1 MQKVEL
7 FKKEKI
13 KHCCSKFLTSKQNQ
27 QRGLMKKFF
36 LIIFCF
42 TFLRLQAQ
50 HENIRINQLGYY
62 PDGPKIAIVIDAS
75 NETDFEIVDKSG
87 KTIFSGSLSG
97 EIFWEKSGE
106 HARRADFSSIKKPGE
121 YRLKVGQSISWPF
134 EIRDDIWRS
143 VSVALMKSYYL
154 QRASYQ
160 LKEEYAGIY
169 KRPLGHPDTAC
180 TLHPSSG
187 KSGKLYA
194 PGGWYDAGDFGKYIV
209 SAGVT
214 LGNMMS
220 LYELVP
226 AIFPDKSVNIPE
238 SGNRLSDMLDEV
250 KYELDWFKFMQDED
264 GGVFV
269 KITSEKYPDM
279 MFPHTDPLERNV
291 YGKSTASTLHFAA
304 VMSIAARLFPEF
316 DQAWSKD
323 CLKRA
328 ENAWNWATTNNQVI
342 FRNPP
347 GVLSGAYSNRNMSDE
362 FLWAAAELYT
372 TTGKDNYKQYL
383 IDHKEEFWKMEES
396 GWANVNGLAI
406 TGLAIRKNNLP
417 DDINSIIQKSLI
429 NWSDEHIRVMN
440 ESAYKIPEFKLVWGS
455 NGFIGSMGLCFVY
468 AYKVSGDKKY
478 LLAAAEVADY
488 ILGKNATGYC
498 FVTGFGSKKVV
509 NLHHSVSIADGI
521 DGSLPGFVP
530 GGPNPSMQDA
540 VTSEHGHG
548 AHYESKLP
556 ARAYVD
562 SELSYA
568 SNENDICY
576 SAPVLALI
584 AALDHYLGKPYPE
597 DWKEYYN
604 LP

>member
-1 MQKVEL
+1 MNKL
-7 FKKEKI
+7 FI
-13 KHCCSKFLTSKQNQ
+13 
-27 QRGLMKKFF
+27 
-36 LIIFCF
+36 IIFCF
-42 TFLRLQAQ
+42 TFLKVGAQ
-50 HENIRINQLGYY
+50 HDEIRINQLGYY
-62 PDGPKIAIVIDAS
+62 PDGPKIAIVLEAS
-75 NETDFEIVDKSG
+75 DQTDFQIIDNSG
-87 KTIFSGSLSG
+87 KIVFSGKLSP

-106 HARRADFSSIKKPGE
+106 NAKRADFSSLKKPGG
-121 YRLKVGQSISWPF
+121 YKLKVGQSVSWPF
-134 EIRDDIWRS
+134 EIRDDIWRA

-154 QRASYQ
+154 QRASYE
-160 LKEEYAGIY
+160 LKLDYAGIY

-187 KSGKLYA
+187 KSGKLNA

-214 LGNMMS
+214 MGNMMS
-220 LYELVP
+220 LIELIPSV
-226 AIFPDKSVNIPE
+226 FPDKSVNIPE
-238 SGNRLSDMLDEV
+238 SGNGLSDMLDEV
-250 KYELDWFKFMQDED
+250 KYELDWFKYMQDTD

-304 VMSIAARLFPEF
+304 VMAMAARLFPDF
-316 DQAWSKD
+316 DRTWSED
-323 CLKRA
+323 CLERA
-328 ENAWNWATTNNQVI
+328 ENAWHWAETNNQVI
-342 FRNPP
+342 FRNPE

-372 TTGKDNYKQYL
+372 TTGKDKYKQYL
-383 IDHKEEFWKMEES
+383 MDHIEEFWKMEES

-406 TGLAIRKNNLP
+406 TSLSIHQDILPEEIKNTIQQSLTDWSVQLI
-417 DDINSIIQKSLI
+417 DD
-429 NWSDEHIRVMN
+429 MN
-440 ESAYKIPEFKLVWGS
+440 QSAYRIPEFRLVWGS
-455 NGFIGSMGLCFVY
+455 NGFIASTGLCFVY
-468 AYKVSGDKKY
+468 TYKVTGDKKFLY
-478 LLAAAEVADY
+478 AAAEVADY

-498 FVTGFGSKKVV
+498 FVTGFGSRQVV

-540 VTSEHGHG
+540 VTSEHGNG
-548 AHYESKLP
+548 AYYESKLP
-556 ARAYVD
+556 AKAYVD

-576 SAPVLALI
+576 SAPILALI
-584 AALDHYLGKPYPE
+584 TALDHYLGKPYP
-597 DWKEYYN
+597 DNWNEYFN

>member
-1 MQKVEL
+1 M
-7 FKKEKI
+7 
-13 KHCCSKFLTSKQNQ
+13 N
-27 QRGLMKKFF
+27 KFF

-42 TFLRLQAQ
+42 TFLGIKAQ
-50 HENIRINQLGYY
+50 EDKIRINQLGYY
-62 PDGPKIAIVIDAS
+62 PEGPKIAIVIEAT
-75 NETDFEIVDKSG
+75 NQTDFQIINNSG
-87 KTIFSGSLSG
+87 KIVFSGKLSPD
-97 EIFWEKSGE
+97 IFWEKSSD
-106 HARRADFSSIKKPGE
+106 HAKRADFSSLKKPGS
-121 YRLKVGQSISWPF
+121 YKLKVGQSVSWPF
-134 EIRDDIWRS
+134 EIKDDIWRA

-154 QRASYQ
+154 QRASYE
-160 LKEEYAGIY
+160 LKQDYAGIY

-187 KSGKLYA
+187 KSGKLNA

-214 LGNMMS
+214 MGNMMS
-220 LYELVP
+220 LIELVP
-226 AIFPDKSVNIPE
+226 SVFPDKSVNIPE
-238 SGNRLSDMLDEV
+238 SGNGLSDMLDEV
-250 KYELDWFKFMQDED
+250 KYELDWFKYMQDTD

-304 VMSIAARLFPEF
+304 VMAMAARLFPDF
-316 DQAWSKD
+316 DRTWSED
-323 CLKRA
+323 CLERA
-328 ENAWNWATTNNQVI
+328 ENAWQWALANDQVI
-342 FRNPP
+342 FTNPP
-347 GVLSGAYSNRNMSDE
+347 GVLSGAYSNRDMSDE
-362 FLWAAAELYT
+362 FLWAASELFNT
-372 TTGKDNYKQYL
+372 TEKRDYRQYL
-383 IDHKEEFWKMEES
+383 MDHKEELWNMAES

-406 TGLAIRKNNLP
+406 TSLSLHQDILP
-417 DDINSIIQKSLI
+417 EEIKTMIKKSLTD
-429 NWSDEHIRVMN
+429 WSVQLIDDMN
-440 ESAYKIPEFKLVWGS
+440 QSAYRIPEFRLVWGS
-455 NGFIGSMGLCFVY
+455 NGFIASTGLCFVY
-468 AYKVSGDKKY
+468 AYKVTGDKKF
-478 LLAAAEVADY
+478 LNAAAEVADY

-498 FVTGFGSKKVV
+498 FVTGFGSRQVV

-548 AHYESKLP
+548 AYYESKMP
-556 ARAYVD
+556 AKAYVD

-584 AALDHYLGKPYPE
+584 AALDHYLGKPYPD
-597 DWKEYYN
+597 DWKEYFN